1 MYMYIC
7 VRETYVL
14 SRTLHSRAHRDGRG
28 DEVTI
33 PKERFVISLLRGS
46 VFCLKPLQI
55 MRNLTSWS
63 PVGSLMV

>member
-1 MYMYIC
+1 MC
-7 VRETYVL
+7 CHPR
-14 SRTLHSRAHRDGRG
+14 RTAQHAEMGRDGQG

-33 PKERFVISLLRGS
+33 PKEHFVISLLRGS